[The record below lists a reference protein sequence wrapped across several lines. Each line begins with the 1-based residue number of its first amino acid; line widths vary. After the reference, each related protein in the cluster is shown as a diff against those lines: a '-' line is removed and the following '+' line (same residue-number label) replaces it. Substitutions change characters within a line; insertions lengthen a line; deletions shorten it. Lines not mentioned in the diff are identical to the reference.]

1 MAVDSLSHQSKLT
14 PEALAF
20 VEEYCGTNLTD
31 AELAEIRDSLY
42 HLGKA
47 IYLYRKLHSTG
58 DNGHE

>member
-1 MAVDSLSHQSKLT
+1 MDLSEPNQSSKLT

-31 AELAEIRDSLY
+31 AELLEIKDSLF

-47 IYLYRKLHSTG
+47 IYLYRLMQSG
-58 DNGHE
+58 GECEE

>member
-1 MAVDSLSHQSKLT
+1 MAVDSFSHQSKLT

-31 AELAEIRDSLY
+31 AELLEIKDSLF

-47 IYLYRKLHSTG
+47 IYLYRLMQSG
-58 DNGHE
+58 GECEE